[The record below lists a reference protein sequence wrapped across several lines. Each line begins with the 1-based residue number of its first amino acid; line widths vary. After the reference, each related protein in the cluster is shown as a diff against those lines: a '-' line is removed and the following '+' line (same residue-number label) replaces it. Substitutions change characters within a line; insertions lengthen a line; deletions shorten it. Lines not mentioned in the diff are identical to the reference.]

1 MIPCKPMLMLISPKH
16 AYVLALVHAGVER
29 IEATLPCP
37 LFQREIAAAMVKS
50 AWISVPRNNHR
61 RVFAPIRLPMR
72 PINAPKR
79 KVVREVRACLSGMW
93 KEVSRCPGEPWKRR
107 ASARAS

>member
-1 MIPCKPMLMLISPKH
+1 MLALIRPKH
-16 AYVLALVHAGVER
+16 AYVPALVHAGSER
-29 IEATLPCP
+29 IEARLPCP
-37 LFQREIAAAMVKS
+37 LFQSEIAAAIVKS
-50 AWISVPRNNHR
+50 AWMNVPRNNHR
-61 RVFAPIRLPMR
+61 RVFVPIRSPMR

-79 KVVREVRACLSGMW
+79 KVVREVRACLSAMW